1 METQP
6 SRSGRLRSF
15 RTLTSMEARIRTLG
29 PARFPSPLSSPV
41 SDGVC
46 VPETIV
52 RVDGDIEPCTT
63 WEVAGPRERL
73 FFDPR
78 ELRAAVVTCGGLCP
92 GLNNVLRSLFL
103 HLHHLYGVR
112 ELLGVRYGYSG
123 LDPDA
128 DVRPVPLTRQ
138 SVGRIHRLG
147 GTELGTSRGPV
158 APDRMLETLRKLE
171 VNAIFCV
178 GGDGT
183 MRGALELSQAA
194 RAARYPLAVV
204 GIPKTID
211 NDIQY
216 VTRSF
221 GFRTAVEAA
230 REVLDSAHNEATS
243 TRNGVSI
250 VKLMGREAGFLAAET
265 ALASQ
270 DANFVLVPEVP
281 FALEGQHG
289 LLAALEKRLAFAGH
303 ALIVVAE
310 GAGQEHV
317 GPARPEKDKSGNRV
331 LGDVGTFLKARIQTH
346 LQGLGIP
353 FALRYI
359 DPSYS
364 IRSRP
369 ANCEDAIL
377 CDQLARRAADAALA
391 GKTELVVA
399 SVHDVFVHLPLE
411 SVTGRKRQLDPDG
424 EPWRSVLASTGQPM
438 RFRAD

>member
-1 METQP
+1 M
-6 SRSGRLRSF
+6 L
-15 RTLTSMEARIRTLG
+15 ARISSLG
-29 PARFPSPLSSPV
+29 PARFPSPLRSYV

-46 VPETIV
+46 VPETVV
-52 RVDGDIEPCTT
+52 RVDGDMEPTTT

-73 FFDPR
+73 FFEPSSF
-78 ELRAAVVTCGGLCP
+78 RAAVVTCGGLCP

-103 HLHHLYGVR
+103 HLHHLYGAK
-112 ELLGVRYGYSG
+112 ELLGVRYGFAG
-123 LDPDA
+123 LDPDSPTP
-128 DVRPVPLTRQ
+128 PVPLTRA

-147 GTELGTSRGPV
+147 GTVLGTSRGPV
-158 APDRMLETLRKLE
+158 PSERMLTTLRKHE
-171 VNAIFCV
+171 VDALFCV

-183 MRGALELSQAA
+183 LRGAHEISMAA
-194 RAARYPLAVV
+194 RAAKYPLAVV
-204 GIPKTID
+204 AIPKTID
-211 NDIQY
+211 NDI
-216 VTRSF
+216 VHVSRSF

-230 REVLDSAHNEATS
+230 REILDAAHNEATS

-281 FALEGQHG
+281 FVLEGPNG
-289 LLAALEKRLAFAGH
+289 FLAQLQRRLSQSGH

-310 GAGQEHV
+310 GAGQEHLGHLETRV
-317 GPARPEKDKSGNRV
+317 DASGNRL
-331 LGDVGTFLKARIQTH
+331 LGDIGAFLKERIQAH
-346 LQGLGIP
+346 LATLKIP

-391 GKTELVVA
+391 GKTDLVVA
-399 SVHDVFVHLPLE
+399 SSHDVFVHLPLE
-411 SVTGRKRQLDPDG
+411 SVRQKKRLDPQG
-424 EPWRSVLASTGQPM
+424 EPWRSVLASTGQPE
-438 RFRAD
+438 RFGEPSGMESGARY

>member
-1 METQP
+1 V
-6 SRSGRLRSF
+6 
-15 RTLTSMEARIRTLG
+15 A
-29 PARFPSPLSSPV
+29 
-41 SDGVC
+41 

-73 FFDPR
+73 YFDPR
-78 ELRAAVVTCGGLCP
+78 TLRAAVVTCGGLCP

-103 HLHHLYGVR
+103 HLFHLYGVHV
-112 ELLGVRYGYSG
+112 LHGVRYGYAG

-128 DVRPVPLTRQ
+128 VPQPILLTQ
-138 SVGRIHRLG
+138 ESVGRIHRLG
-147 GTELGTSRGPV
+147 GSVLGTSRGPV
-158 APDRMLETLRKLE
+158 EPGRMLATLRRLE
-171 VNAIFCV
+171 IGALFCV

-183 MRGALELSQAA
+183 MRGAHALSEAA
-194 RAARYPLAVV
+194 RAAGYPLAVV

-211 NDIQY
+211 NDIQH
-216 VTRSF
+216 VVRSF

-230 REVLDSAHNEATS
+230 REILESAHNEATS

-250 VKLMGREAGFLAAET
+250 VKLMGREAGFLAAEA

-281 FALEGQHG
+281 FRLDGPG
-289 LLAALEKRLAFAGH
+289 GFLLALDERLRVAGH

-317 GPARPEKDKSGNRV
+317 GHARPEKDASGNRV
-331 LGDVGTFLKARIQTH
+331 LGDIGAFLKDRIRAH
-346 LQGLGIP
+346 LESRRIP

-369 ANCEDAIL
+369 ANCEDSIL

-391 GKTELVVA
+391 GKTDLVVA

-411 SVTGRKRQLDPDG
+411 VVTGAKRALDPEG
-424 EPWRSVLASTGQPM
+424 EPWRSVLASTGQPT
-438 RFRAD
+438 RFG

>member
-1 METQP
+1 
-6 SRSGRLRSF
+6 
-15 RTLTSMEARIRTLG
+15 MEARIRTIG

-46 VPETIV
+46 VPESIV
-52 RVDGDIEPCTT
+52 RVDGIMEPCTT

-73 FFDPR
+73 YFDPR
-78 ELRAAVVTCGGLCP
+78 QLRAAVVTCGGLCP
-92 GLNNVLRSLFL
+92 GLNNVLRSLVL
-103 HLHHLYGVR
+103 HLHHLYGVA
-112 ELLGVRYGYSG
+112 ELLGVRYGYAG
-123 LDPDA
+123 LDPDTEHPPIA
-128 DVRPVPLTRQ
+128 LTPR

-147 GTELGTSRGPV
+147 GTVLGTSRGPV
-158 APDRMLETLRKLE
+158 APERMLQTLQRLE
-171 VNAIFCV
+171 IGALFCV

-183 MRGALELSQAA
+183 MRGAHALSEVA
-194 RAARYPLAVV
+194 RAAGYPLAIV

-211 NDIQY
+211 NDILH

-243 TRNGVSI
+243 SQNGVSI
-250 VKLMGREAGFLAAET
+250 VRLMGREAGFLAAEA

-281 FALEGQHG
+281 FDLEGPDG
-289 LLAALEKRLAFAGH
+289 FLLALEKRLELAGH
-303 ALIVVAE
+303 ALVVVAE

-317 GPARPEKDKSGNRV
+317 GHAGGETDASGNRV
-331 LGDVGTFLKARIQTH
+331 LGDVGAFLKERLRAH
-346 LQGLGIP
+346 LKSRGIP

-391 GKTELVVA
+391 GKTDLVVA
-399 SVHDVFVHLPLE
+399 SVHDVYVHLPLE
-411 SVTGRKRQLDPDG
+411 SVTGKKRRLDPEA
-424 EPWRSVLASTGQPM
+424 EPWRSVLASTGQAV
-438 RFRAD
+438 RFGHL

>member
-1 METQP
+1 
-6 SRSGRLRSF
+6 
-15 RTLTSMEARIRTLG
+15 MEARIRSLG

-52 RVDGDIEPCTT
+52 RVDGEVEPCTT

-73 FFDPR
+73 YFEPR
-78 ELRAAVVTCGGLCP
+78 ALRAAVVTCGGLCP

-112 ELLGVRYGYSG
+112 ELLGVRYGYAG
-123 LDPDA
+123 LDPDTDA
-128 DVRPVPLTRQ
+128 PPTPMTRE
-138 SVGRIHRLG
+138 SVGHIHRLG
-147 GTELGTSRGPV
+147 GTVLGTSRGPV
-158 APDRMLETLRKLE
+158 PPERMLETLRRLE
-171 VNAIFCV
+171 IGALFCV

-183 MRGALELSQAA
+183 MRGAHDLSEAA
-194 RAARYPLAVV
+194 RAAGYPLAVV

-211 NDIQY
+211 NDIQH
-216 VTRSF
+216 VARSF

-250 VKLMGREAGFLAAET
+250 VKLMGREAGFLAAEA

-281 FALEGQHG
+281 FELDGPRG
-289 LLAALEKRLAFAGH
+289 LLAALDQRLEYSGH

-317 GPARPEKDKSGNRV
+317 GRGTIEKDASGNRV
-331 LGDVGTFLKARIQTH
+331 LGDVGTFLKERIRVH
-346 LQGLGIP
+346 LKGRGVP

-369 ANCEDAIL
+369 ANCEDSIL

-391 GKTELVVA
+391 GKTDLVVA

-411 SVTGRKRQLDPDG
+411 TVTGKKRCIDPEA
-424 EPWRSVLASTGQPM
+424 EPWRSVLASTGQP
-438 RFRAD
+438 RQFGPG

>member
-1 METQP
+1 
-6 SRSGRLRSF
+6 
-15 RTLTSMEARIRTLG
+15 MEARIRTLG
-29 PARFPSPLSSPV
+29 PARFPSPLASPV

-73 FFDPR
+73 YFDPPA
-78 ELRAAVVTCGGLCP
+78 LRAAVVTCGGLCP

-103 HLHHLYGVR
+103 HLHHLYGAR
-112 ELLGVRYGYSG
+112 QLLGVRYGFAG
-123 LDPDA
+123 LDPDT
-128 DVRPVPLTRQ
+128 DHPPIVLTQQ
-138 SVGRIHRLG
+138 SVGRIHRMG
-147 GTELGTSRGPV
+147 GTVLGTSRGPV
-158 APDRMLETLRKLE
+158 APERMLATLRRLE
-171 VNAIFCV
+171 VGALFCV

-183 MRGALELSQAA
+183 MRGAHELSDAA
-194 RAARYPLAVV
+194 RAAGYPLAVV

-211 NDIQY
+211 NDIRH
-216 VTRSF
+216 VARSF

-250 VKLMGREAGFLAAET
+250 VRLMGREAGFLAAET

-281 FALEGQHG
+281 FELDGPRG
-289 LLAALEKRLAFAGH
+289 FLAALVKRLSVAGH

-317 GPARPEKDKSGNRV
+317 GHGRVQTDQSGNRV
-331 LGDVGTFLKARIQTH
+331 LGDVGKFLKERIDAH
-346 LQGLGIP
+346 LKGLGLK
-353 FALRYI
+353 FALRYL

-391 GKTELVVA
+391 GKTDLVVA
-399 SVHDVFVHLPLE
+399 SCHDVFVHLPLE
-411 SVTGRKRQLDPDG
+411 SVTGAKRNLDPDG
-424 EPWRSVLASTGQPM
+424 EPWRSVLASTGQPA
-438 RFRAD
+438 RFAAV

>member
-1 METQP
+1 
-6 SRSGRLRSF
+6 
-15 RTLTSMEARIRTLG
+15 MEARIRVLG
-29 PARFPSPLSSPV
+29 PARFPSPLPSPV

-46 VPETIV
+46 VPESIV

-73 FFDPR
+73 YFDPSK
-78 ELRAAVVTCGGLCP
+78 LRAAVVTCGGLCP

-112 ELLGVRYGYSG
+112 ELLGVRYGYAG
-123 LDPDA
+123 LDPESA
-128 DVRPVPLTRQ
+128 HPPVPLTQQ

-147 GTELGTSRGPV
+147 GTVLGTSRGPV
-158 APDRMLETLRKLE
+158 APERMLARLRELE
-171 VNAIFCV
+171 IGALFCI

-183 MRGALELSQAA
+183 MRGAHALSEAA
-194 RAARYPLAVV
+194 RAAGHPLAVV

-211 NDIQY
+211 NDIQH
-216 VTRSF
+216 VARSF

-230 REVLDSAHNEATS
+230 REVLDAAHNEATS

-250 VKLMGREAGFLAAET
+250 VKLMGREAGFLAAES

-281 FALEGQHG
+281 FELDGPRG
-289 LLAALEKRLAFAGH
+289 FLAALDRRLDLAGH
-303 ALIVVAE
+303 ALVVVAE

-317 GPARPEKDKSGNRV
+317 GHATPAKDKSGNRL
-331 LGDVGTFLKARIQTH
+331 LGDVGAFLKQRIDEHLKARGQ
-346 LQGLGIP
+346 P
-353 FALRYI
+353 FALRYL

-391 GKTELVVA
+391 GKTDLVVA
-399 SVHDVFVHLPLE
+399 SIHDVFVHLPLE
-411 SVTGRKRQLDPDG
+411 TVTGKKRQLDPEG
-424 EPWRSVLASTGQPM
+424 EPWRSVLASTGQAA
-438 RFRAD
+438 RYG

>member
-1 METQP
+1 
-6 SRSGRLRSF
+6 
-15 RTLTSMEARIRTLG
+15 MEARIRTLG
-29 PARFPSPLSSPV
+29 PARFHSPLTSPV

-46 VPETIV
+46 VPESIV

-73 FFDPR
+73 YFEPSK
-78 ELRAAVVTCGGLCP
+78 LRAAVVTCGGLCP

-103 HLHHLYGVR
+103 HLHHLYGVS
-112 ELLGVRYGYSG
+112 ELLGVRYGFSG
-123 LDPDA
+123 LDPDT
-128 DVRPVPLTRQ
+128 DQPPIPLTRQ

-147 GTELGTSRGPV
+147 GTVLGTSRGPV
-158 APDRMLETLRKLE
+158 APERMLATLRRLE
-171 VNAIFCV
+171 VGAIFCV

-183 MRGALELSQAA
+183 MRGAHELSQAA
-194 RAARYPLAVV
+194 RAAGYPLAVV

-211 NDIQY
+211 NDIQH

-250 VKLMGREAGFLAAET
+250 VRVMGREAGFLAAET

-281 FALEGQHG
+281 FELEGPRG
-289 LLAALEKRLAFAGH
+289 FLAELEKRLQIAGH
-303 ALIVVAE
+303 AVVVVAE

-317 GPARPEKDKSGNRV
+317 GHARAEKDASGNRV
-331 LGDVGTFLKARIQTH
+331 LGDVGAFLKTRIQAH
-346 LQGLGIP
+346 LKSLGLP
-353 FALRYI
+353 FALRYL

-391 GKTELVVA
+391 GKTDLVVA

-411 SVTGRKRQLDPDG
+411 SVTGRKRQLDPEG
-424 EPWRSVLASTGQPM
+424 EPWRSVLASTGQAV

>member
-1 METQP
+1 
-6 SRSGRLRSF
+6 
-15 RTLTSMEARIRTLG
+15 MEARIRTIG
-29 PARFPSPLSSPV
+29 PARFPSPLASPV

-46 VPETIV
+46 VPESIV
-52 RVDGDIEPCTT
+52 RVDGIMEPCTT

-73 FFDPR
+73 YFDPR

-92 GLNNVLRSLFL
+92 GLNNVLRSLLL

-123 LDPDA
+123 LDPETTHPPI
-128 DVRPVPLTRQ
+128 VLTPQ
-138 SVGRIHRLG
+138 FVGRIHRLG
-147 GTELGTSRGPV
+147 GTVLGTSRGPV
-158 APDRMLETLRKLE
+158 EPERMLATLKRLE
-171 VNAIFCV
+171 IGALFCV

-183 MRGALELSQAA
+183 MRGAHALAEAA
-194 RAARYPLAVV
+194 HAAGYPLAIV

-211 NDIQY
+211 NDIQN
-216 VTRSF
+216 VSRSF

-230 REVLDSAHNEATS
+230 REVLDAAHNEATS
-243 TRNGVSI
+243 CRGGVSI
-250 VKLMGREAGFLAAET
+250 VRLMGREAGFLAAEA

-281 FALEGQHG
+281 FVLEGQHG
-289 LLAALEKRLAFAGH
+289 FLAALEQRLDLAGH
-303 ALIVVAE
+303 ALVVVAE

-317 GPARPEKDKSGNRV
+317 GPATLQQDRSGNRV
-331 LGDVGTFLKARIQTH
+331 LGDVGAFLKERIHTH
-346 LQGLGIP
+346 LSARGKP

-391 GKTELVVA
+391 GKTDLVVA
-399 SVHDVFVHLPLE
+399 SVHGVFAHLPLE
-411 SVTGRKRQLDPDG
+411 SVTGKKRRLDPEG
-424 EPWRSVLASTGQPM
+424 EPWRSVLASTGQAV
-438 RFRAD
+438 RFDAP

>member
-1 METQP
+1 
-6 SRSGRLRSF
+6 
-15 RTLTSMEARIRTLG
+15 
-29 PARFPSPLSSPV
+29 
-41 SDGVC
+41 
-46 VPETIV
+46 VPESIV

-73 FFDPR
+73 FFEPSA
-78 ELRAAVVTCGGLCP
+78 LRAAVVTCGGLCP

-103 HLHHLYGVR
+103 HLHHLYGVK
-112 ELLGVRYGYSG
+112 ELLGVRYGYAG
-123 LDPDA
+123 LDPA
-128 DVRPVPLTRQ
+128 STHPPVPLTQQ

-147 GTELGTSRGPV
+147 GTMLGTSRGPI
-158 APDRMLETLRKLE
+158 APEVMLATLQRME
-171 VNAIFCV
+171 VGALFCV

-183 MRGALELSQAA
+183 MRGAHELSNAA
-194 RAARYPLAVV
+194 RAAGYPLAVV

-211 NDIQY
+211 NDIQH
-216 VTRSF
+216 VSRSF

-250 VKLMGREAGFLAAET
+250 VRLMGREAGFLAAEA

-281 FALEGQHG
+281 FEFDGPSG
-289 LLAALEKRLAFAGH
+289 FLAALERRLDTSGH

-310 GAGQEHV
+310 GAGQEHL
-317 GPARPEKDKSGNRV
+317 GRAALEKDASGNRV
-331 LGDVGTFLKARIQTH
+331 LGDIGVHLKERIGAH
-346 LQGLGIP
+346 LKGLGIP
-353 FALRYI
+353 YALRYI

-391 GKTELVVA
+391 GKTDLVVA

-411 SVTGRKRQLDPDG
+411 SVTGNKRRLDPDG
-424 EPWRSVLASTGQPM
+424 EPWRSVLASTGQAP
-438 RFRAD
+438 RFGGA

>member
-1 METQP
+1 V
-6 SRSGRLRSF
+6 
-15 RTLTSMEARIRTLG
+15 EARIRSLG
-29 PARFPSPLSSPV
+29 PARFPSPLASPV

-46 VPETIV
+46 VPESIV

-73 FFDPR
+73 YFEPAS
-78 ELRAAVVTCGGLCP
+78 LRAAVVTCGGLCP
-92 GLNNVLRSLFL
+92 GLNNVLRSLVL
-103 HLHHLYGVR
+103 HLHHLYGAR
-112 ELLGVRYGYSG
+112 RILGVRYGYAG

-128 DVRPVPLTRQ
+128 RHAPIELTPA

-147 GTELGTSRGPV
+147 GSMLGTSRGPV
-158 APDRMLETLRKLE
+158 PLERMLATLRRLE
-171 VNAIFCV
+171 IGALFCV

-183 MRGALELSQAA
+183 LRGAHALSEAA
-194 RAARYPLAVV
+194 RAAGHPLAVV

-211 NDIQY
+211 NDIQH
-216 VTRSF
+216 VSRSF

-230 REVLDSAHNEATS
+230 REILDAAHNEATS

-250 VKLMGREAGFLAAET
+250 VKLMGREAGFLAAEA

-281 FALEGQHG
+281 FQLAGPRG
-289 LLAALEKRLAFAGH
+289 FLAALDARLDAAGH

-317 GPARPEKDKSGNRV
+317 GHGTHEQDASGNRV
-331 LGDVGTFLKARIQTH
+331 LGDIGVFLKERIGAHLRAR
-346 LQGLGIP
+346 GIP

-369 ANCEDAIL
+369 ANCEDSIL

-391 GKTELVVA
+391 GKTDLVVA
-399 SVHDVFVHLPLE
+399 SVHDVYVHLPLE
-411 SVTGRKRQLDPDG
+411 SVTGMKRALDPEG
-424 EPWRSVLASTGQPM
+424 EPWRSVLASTGQPAA
-438 RFRAD
+438 FAGGA